1 MTTFEY
7 QESSGIVICKITI
20 DNRIYVGSA
29 RCHPDDI
36 YAKRVGEKLSYD
48 RASIKYLREK
58 RNELIMQLKGLRH
71 LLSIYNQ
78 SSRVKKENYE
88 YKMLS
93 RQIVALENDIYEI
106 KYVIDEIKEVDKQY
120 VKNYTR
126 IIQREKANSNN
137 G

>member
-7 QESSGIVICKITI
+7 QESSGIVICKLII
-20 DNRIYVGSA
+20 DNRTYVGSA
-29 RCHPDDI
+29 RCHPNDT
-36 YAKRVGEKLSYD
+36 YSKRVGERLSYD

-93 RQIVALENDIYEI
+93 RQITALENDIYEM

-120 VKNYTR
+120 VKEYGR

>member
-7 QESSGIVICKITI
+7 QESSGIVICKLII
-20 DNRIYVGSA
+20 DNKTYVGSA
-29 RCHPDDI
+29 RCHPDDT
-36 YAKRVGEKLSYD
+36 YSKRVGERLSYD

-78 SSRVKKENYE
+78 SSQVKKENYE

>member
-7 QESSGIVICKITI
+7 QESSGIVICKLII
-20 DNRIYVGSA
+20 DNRTYVGSA
-29 RCHPDDI
+29 RCHPNDT
-36 YAKRVGEKLSYD
+36 YSKRVGERLSYD

-58 RNELIMQLKGLRH
+58 RNELIVQLKGLRH

-93 RQIVALENDIYEI
+93 RQITALENDIYEM

-120 VKNYTR
+120 VKDYAR